1 MWPWE
6 HVAVGYLLYS
16 AYVHTRHG
24 SAPTTWPAL
33 AVAVGALFPD
43 IVDKPLAWTFAVF
56 PSGVSVA
63 HSVFT
68 VAALSVIVL
77 SVSGRLGHRAV
88 GTAFCLSYAAH
99 IPADALYQ
107 LVVGNPLRLEAYA
120 WPLVVIQGGGQ
131 GGFLDNFLYY
141 LVRFL
146 VFLTTPRG
154 LLFLSLE
161 VALLG
166 TTLLVWV
173 ADDCPGLGVLPLGRS
188 ASTD

>member
-16 AYVHTRHG
+16 GYVHLRYG
-24 SAPTTWPAL
+24 ESPGRLAAL
-33 AVAVGALFPD
+33 AVAFGALFPD
-43 IVDKPLAWTFAVF
+43 LVDKPLSWAVAVL

-63 HSVFT
+63 HSVLT
-68 VAALSVIVL
+68 VAALSAVVL
-77 SVSGRLGHRAV
+77 VLSGRLGHRDV
-88 GTAFCLSYAAH
+88 GTAFCVAYAAH

-107 LVVGNPLRLEAYA
+107 LVVGNPLRLEAYV
-120 WPLVVIQGGGQ
+120 WPLVVIEGGARS
-131 GGFLDNFLYY
+131 GFLDNVLYY
-141 LVRFL
+141 VVSFL
-146 VFLTTPRG
+146 AFLMTPRG

-173 ADDCPGLGVLPLGRS
+173 VDDCPGLGFLPVVGS
-188 ASTD
+188 PKGE

>member
-16 AYVHTRHG
+16 AYVRLRHG
-24 SAPTTWPAL
+24 SNPTVWPAL

-43 IVDKPLAWTFAVF
+43 IVDKPLAWAFAVF

-68 VAALSVIVL
+68 VATLSAVVVFL
-77 SVSGRLGHRAV
+77 GGRFGHRATA
-88 GTAFCLSYAAH
+88 TAFSVSYAAH
-99 IPADALYQ
+99 VPADALYQ
-107 LVVGNPLRLEAYA
+107 LVVGNPLRLEAYV
-120 WPLVVIQGGGQ
+120 WPLVVIQGSAG
-131 GGFLDNFLYY
+131 GGFLDNVLYY
-141 LVRFL
+141 AVRFL
-146 VFLTTPRG
+146 VFLSTPRG

-166 TTLLVWV
+166 TTLLVWI
-173 ADDCPGLGVLPLGRS
+173 ADDCPGSGVLRLRQPG
-188 ASTD
+188 TND